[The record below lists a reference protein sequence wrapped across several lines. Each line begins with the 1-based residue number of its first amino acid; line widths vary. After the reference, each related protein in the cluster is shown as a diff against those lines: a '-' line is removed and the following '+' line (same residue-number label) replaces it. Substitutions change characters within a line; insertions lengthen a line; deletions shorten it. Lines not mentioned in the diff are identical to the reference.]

1 MRRAMTRLAEIVRSG
16 PASDPIDERL
26 PRARPVVRYTVLAAV
41 FLCAFGV
48 RYLYA
53 TDAIA
58 RLYGVEQERY
68 RIAHFYHEAAASLAE
83 GDDRVAFPRGLA
95 PEDTLLVG
103 YPPGYF
109 LFMAPIYAAASDG
122 MAAVVVVQC
131 LVDALACVLLVLVGE
146 AIVSTFAGAVAGLL
160 MALSPQFAYL
170 SVVLKPDTLTV
181 VPVLVA
187 VLFVVRGLHRD
198 DLRSWLVAG
207 LSLGVA
213 CWLRQ
218 NALLLAP
225 ALAVAGVVAGGR
237 RVLLKRAAA
246 MVAVCAA
253 LVAPL
258 TIRNLVIYGDP
269 IPVTIG
275 SGFALLSGLARD
287 DYAGRYGL
295 SRFAYNVSVDEAHER
310 GLPDAYY
317 FDEYDVL
324 QAGHDRKY
332 ETKHTVLSVF
342 AVDGIAR
349 DRERRRASVR
359 LIASDPVY
367 FASIYWLR
375 IERLLGYTQ
384 QNRPVPLEPTPA
396 EHAYESLAFYR
407 AVEPDGGLSRYY
419 VDRSSLWDFARPAVA
434 SVQALF
440 TTPLLLGVA
449 ALGLLLCAV
458 RSWRR
463 TVLLLV
469 LPAYYLGL
477 QALMWAEFRH
487 TLPVH
492 VSIFILIGV
501 TCHSAAWAARGLL
514 PGRAR

>member
-1 MRRAMTRLAEIVRSG
+1 V
-16 PASDPIDERL
+16 
-26 PRARPVVRYTVLAAV
+26 
-41 FLCAFGV
+41 
-48 RYLYA
+48 
-53 TDAIA
+53 
-58 RLYGVEQERY
+58 
-68 RIAHFYHEAAASLAE
+68 
-83 GDDRVAFPRGLA
+83 
-95 PEDTLLVG
+95 
-103 YPPGYF
+103 
-109 LFMAPIYAAASDG
+109 ASDG
-122 MAAVVVVQC
+122 MAAVIVAQC
-131 LVDALACVLLVLVGE
+131 FVDAVACVLLLLLGE
-146 AIVSTFAGAVAGLL
+146 ALISTFVGAVAGLL

-181 VPVLVA
+181 VPVLA
-187 VLFVVRGLHRD
+187 AMLFVVRGLQRD
-198 DLRSWLVAG
+198 ELRSWLFAG
-207 LSLGVA
+207 VMLGVA

-225 ALAVAGVVAGGR
+225 ALGAVAVVAAGR
-237 RVLLKRAAA
+237 RMVVKRAAA
-246 MVAVCAA
+246 MVGVCFA

-258 TIRNLVIYGDP
+258 TIRNVAIYGDP

-295 SRFAYNVSVDEAHER
+295 SRFAYNVSVDEARER

-317 FDEYDVL
+317 FDEYDAH
-324 QAGHDRKY
+324 QAGHRRKF

-349 DRERRRASVR
+349 DRERRREALG
-359 LIASDPVY
+359 LIANDPPY

-384 QNRPVPLEPTPA
+384 QNRPVPLEPRPA
-396 EHAYESLAFYR
+396 EHAYESLDFYR
-407 AVEPDGGLSRYY
+407 GIGAGSGRYY
-419 VDRSSLWDFARPAVA
+419 AEHAHFWDNARPIVAAVQRIF
-434 SVQALF
+434 V
-440 TTPLLLGVA
+440 TPLLLAVA
-449 ALGLLLCAV
+449 ALGLVVCAV

-463 TVLLLV
+463 ALLLLT

-492 VSIFILIGV
+492 ASVFILIGLACHTV
-501 TCHSAAWAARGLL
+501 TCAAR
-514 PGRAR
+514 RAIRRPDAA